1 MQSYGCGRR
10 VPLAMYESLFSP
22 IVFRAERSSLRFS
35 SGGIQNRA
43 IARPM
48 TATTPARAVKKVEAA
63 IVWWM
68 VGVGYSTG
76 PEEMKLVHERKRGL
90 LCEV

>member
-1 MQSYGCGRR
+1 
-10 VPLAMYESLFSP
+10 
-22 IVFRAERSSLRFS
+22 
-35 SGGIQNRA
+35 
-43 IARPM
+43 M

-76 PEEMKLVHERKRGL
+76 PEEMKLVQERKRGL

>member
-1 MQSYGCGRR
+1 MQSYGCGKR

-35 SGGIQNRA
+35 SGGIPNRKM
-43 IARPM
+43 ARLM

-63 IVWWM
+63 M
-68 VGVGYSTG
+68 V
-76 PEEMKLVHERKRGL
+76 R
-90 LCEV
+90 